1 MNFILQLNKFSED
14 WAKIIAKK
22 DRMEHRPHNEY
33 GENLYAKWASNPN
46 HTIPGKEA
54 VESWYSEIKDH
65 IFGKEPKS
73 LATGKLNYLSSFH
86 SFW

>member
-1 MNFILQLNKFSED
+1 M
-14 WAKIIAKK
+14 IAKK
-22 DRMEHRPHNEY
+22 DRMEHRPNNEY

-46 HTIPGKEA
+46 HSIPGKEA

-73 LATGKLNYLSSFH
+73 LATGELYLQIYTQVGEKLEFRTKL
-86 SFW
+86 